1 MKKNY
6 KHYFVPITFISITVV
21 GWLLH
26 AFSDDNSWGL
36 KLWTALDVSFAVSLG
51 VISFMVY
58 LEYIK
63 AEDEIEIYFDVEDDL
78 KDTGLS
84 LLRKDCTRSEIFGLL
99 GMMQPEN
106 SKRFSV
112 DTKELALILKEVQS
126 VQRGQKN
133 SFVIRMMAHEF
144 EQFEILEEAK

>member
-1 MKKNY
+1 MNKNY
-6 KHYFVPITFISITVV
+6 KHYLVPITFISITII

-26 AFSDDNSWGL
+26 IFFDDNAWGL

-51 VISFMVY
+51 VIAFMVY
-58 LEYIK
+58 LDYIK
-63 AEDEIEIYFDVEDDL
+63 AEDEIEIYFDVEGTL
-78 KDTGLS
+78 TNTGLS
-84 LLRKDCTRSEIFGLL
+84 LLRKDCMRSEIFGLL

-126 VQRGQKN
+126 VQRGQRN
-133 SFVIRMMAHEF
+133 RFVIRMMAHEF
-144 EQFEILEEAK
+144 EQFEILEEVK

>member
-6 KHYFVPITFISITVV
+6 KHYLVPITFIVLTVI
-21 GWLLH
+21 GCLLH
-26 AFSDDNSWGL
+26 IFFDNDWWGL
-36 KLWTALDVSFAVSLG
+36 RLWVALDVSFAVALG
-51 VISFMVY
+51 VIAFMVY

-63 AEDEIEIYFDVEDDL
+63 AEDEIKIYFHVKGKL
-78 KDTGLS
+78 KNTGLS

-112 DTKELALILKEVQS
+112 DTTELALILKEVQA
-126 VQRGQKN
+126 VQKAQKN
-133 SFVIRMMAHEF
+133 RFVIEMKNHEF
-144 EQFEILEEAK
+144 EQFEILEEEV

>member
-6 KHYFVPITFISITVV
+6 KHYLVPITFISITII
-21 GWLLH
+21 GWILH
-26 AFSDDNSWGL
+26 IFFDDNAWGL

-51 VISFMVY
+51 VIASMVY

-63 AEDEIEIYFDVEDDL
+63 AEDEIKIYFDVEGDL
-78 KDTGLS
+78 KNTGLS

-112 DTKELALILKEVQS
+112 DTKELALILKEVQA
-126 VQRGQKN
+126 VQKAQKN
-133 SFVIRMMAHEF
+133 RFVIQMKVHEF
-144 EQFEILEEAK
+144 EQFEILQELK